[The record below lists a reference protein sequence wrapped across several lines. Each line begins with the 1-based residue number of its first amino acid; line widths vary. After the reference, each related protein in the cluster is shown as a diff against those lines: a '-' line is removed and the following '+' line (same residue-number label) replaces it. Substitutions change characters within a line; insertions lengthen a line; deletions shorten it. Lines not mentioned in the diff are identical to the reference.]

1 MRYVR
6 LLYIAQQEQ
15 RPSSTASS
23 STSHNKNTDSN
34 SSSQCNRLHQYH
46 RRQPLLPFSSSV
58 KIDTEVDLELTV
70 CDKVEGQKEQ
80 WWKTEGLT
88 AFGKRKEQWWKTEGT
103 LMKSIFM
110 NLFVSVSDWFI
121 VALFLL
127 FSFVKGFLK
136 DIIEKVVKNKRYG
149 AVALCQQTEQATL
162 IYCLDSS
169 TPNSPEPMDRK
180 KRLTEMP
187 KKQQTAP
194 EHHERQSM
202 EKLTKMP
209 IKQH

>member
-1 MRYVR
+1 MSIRPNPRLNRNGSLNLAVRVMRYVR

-58 KIDTEVDLELTV
+58 KIDT
-70 CDKVEGQKEQ
+70 GQKEQ

-103 LMKSIFM
+103 LMKS
-110 NLFVSVSDWFI
+110 
-121 VALFLL
+121 
-127 FSFVKGFLK
+127 FLK

-180 KRLTEMP
+180 KRCFKWS
-187 KKQQTAP
+187 KK
-194 EHHERQSM
+194 
-202 EKLTKMP
+202 EKM
-209 IKQH
+209 